1 MLKIRRPLGRLIFNM
16 GIAIPGKTVFLIET
30 APRWANDRDVAR
42 LQAKTVTKNLIWS
55 ESVPRLR
62 SSSSSVRKIPG
73 ALPSRPWACP
83 LCPHAQITIPR
94 HIYRTKTVPGNLL
107 RIKSAQWLLSSASER
122 FQKPLPCHGHAHYTP
137 MGKWPWRCI
146 LQANTVPMN
155 LILNKSAH
163 NCRVPR
169 LHDFRSH
176 YHGLGHAHHAHMGK
190 WSWRRIC
197 TGLDGS
203 NVFIYINSYR

>member
-1 MLKIRRPLGRLIFNM
+1 MCVTLNITSEKGGNTLMEARKYAVNDNQKYILMDCSNGSSSKIEQADHWRIPLPMNKVPRVLITPMRPC
-16 GIAIPGKTVFLIET
+16 
-30 APRWANDRDVAR
+30 WANDRDVAR
-42 LQAKTVTKNLIWS
+42 FQAKTVPKNLIWS

-83 LCPHAQITIPR
+83 LCPHAQITIPW
-94 HIYRTKTVPGNLL
+94 HIYRTKTVPGNLI

-155 LILNKSAH
+155 LILNKSAQ
-163 NCRVPR
+163 
-169 LHDFRSH
+169 
-176 YHGLGHAHHAHMGK
+176 
-190 WSWRRIC
+190 
-197 TGLDGS
+197 
-203 NVFIYINSYR
+203 